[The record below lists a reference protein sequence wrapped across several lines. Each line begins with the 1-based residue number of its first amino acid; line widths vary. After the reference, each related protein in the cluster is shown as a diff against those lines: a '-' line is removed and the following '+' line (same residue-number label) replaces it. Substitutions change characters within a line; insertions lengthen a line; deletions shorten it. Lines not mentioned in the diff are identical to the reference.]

1 MGQKENYIY
10 LYGIVP
16 ANELDVTPFSPFTG
30 IDKEQKATIARYG
43 DIAAIYTVVDAEAY
57 EGEALETRMKD
68 DLEWLQESAMHHH
81 EVLLSLQKQYTLIPM
96 KFCTIYLSQ
105 GSLEEKLC
113 EQAETIETLFT
124 RIKGSEEWNLKI
136 YCDDEPLRE
145 HVLQHSPSIKEKMKE
160 IESLPPGRQFFE
172 KRKIDQLVDD
182 ELEKEKN
189 QFCEQIH
196 AELTEIASEEKVKTA
211 WSKDVTGR
219 ELEMSWNSVYL
230 IQKNQVEAFLELV
243 QQKNEESASSGWK
256 FEATGP
262 WPAYHFVY

>member
-1 MGQKENYIY
+1 MEQKENYIY

-16 ANELDVTPFSPFTG
+16 VIELDKTPFSSFAG
-30 IDKEQKATIARYG
+30 IDKEQQAAVAIYG
-43 DIAAIYTVVDAEAY
+43 DIAAIYTKVDAEAY
-57 EGEALETRMKD
+57 EREALESRMKD

-81 EVLLSLQKQYTLIPM
+81 EVLLDLQKQYTLIPM

-105 GSLEEKLC
+105 DSLEEKLR
-113 EQAETIETLFT
+113 EQADTIQSLFI
-124 RIKGSEEWNLKI
+124 RIKGSQEWNLKI

-145 HVLQHSPSIKEKMKE
+145 HVLQSSPSIKEKMKE

-172 KRKIDQLVDD
+172 KRKIDQLVDG

-189 QFCEQIH
+189 QFCEQVH

-211 WSKDVTGR
+211 WSKDVTGG

-230 IQKNQVEAFLELV
+230 IQENQVEAFLELV
-243 QQKNEESASSGWK
+243 QQKNVESASSGWR

>member
-43 DIAAIYTVVDAEAY
+43 DIAAIYTEVDAEAY

-145 HVLQHSPSIKEKMKE
+145 HVLQHSPSIKEKMNE
-160 IESLPPGRQFFE
+160 IETLPPGRQFFE

>member
-43 DIAAIYTVVDAEAY
+43 DIAAIYTEVDAEAY

-172 KRKIDQLVDD
+172 KRKIDQLVGD

>member
-16 ANELDVTPFSPFTG
+16 VYELDKTPFSPFAG
-30 IDKEQKATIARYG
+30 IDKEHKAAIATYG
-43 DIAAIYTVVDAEAY
+43 DIAAIYTEVDAEAY
-57 EGEALETRMKD
+57 EGEALESRMKD

-105 GSLEEKLC
+105 DSLEEKLR
-113 EQAETIETLFT
+113 EQADTIKSLFI
-124 RIKGSEEWNLKI
+124 RIKDSEEWNLKI

-145 HVLQHSPSIKEKMKE
+145 HVLQHSPSIKEKMQE
-160 IESLPPGRQFFE
+160 LESLSPGRQFFE
-172 KRKIDQLVDD
+172 KRKIDQLVDG

-230 IQKNQVEAFLELV
+230 IQENQVEAFLKLV
-243 QQKNEESASSGWK
+243 QQKNEESASSGWR